1 MVTWFFANAIKL
13 HAGDSKKCDK
23 TMLAFSFKIEID
35 SGQEWCWKCKN
46 AKIHYCDACFDAQ
59 NLCFYP
65 SKPMVSL
72 FKNYG
77 FAPQKLCFSNPKA

>member
-35 SGQEWCWKCKN
+35 SGQ
-46 AKIHYCDACFDAQ
+46 D
-59 NLCFYP
+59 
-65 SKPMVSL
+65 MVLEMQKRKDSL
-72 FKNYG
+72 LRRMF
-77 FAPQKLCFSNPKA
+77 